1 MMKLPW
7 FFLFMMCTMAACK
20 DEMAIP
26 PDYLEGKWVV
36 TEAMREGKLTNTLD
50 GAFFNF
56 GGVVMT
62 SNFLGVEHQAEFKL
76 KNNVIKL
83 TKGLDYT
90 FHLKKLATNTLE
102 LKTEIQKTEFIFK
115 IKKE

>member
-1 MMKLPW
+1 MKLPIR
-7 FFLFMMCTMAACK
+7 LLLTIVILASCK
-20 DEMAIP
+20 DEMAIES
-26 PDYLEGKWVV
+26 DYLEGKWLVV
-36 TEAMREGKLTNTLD
+36 EAMRNGKLTNTLD

-56 GGVVMT
+56 GGIVMT
-62 SNFLGVEHQAEFKL
+62 TNFLGVEHQAEFKL
-76 KNNVIKL
+76 KNNDINL

-90 FHLKKLATNTLE
+90 FHLKKLGGNILE

>member
-1 MMKLPW
+1 MKRPLS
-7 FFLFMMCTMAACK
+7 FLCIICLLSACK
-20 DEMAIP
+20 DEMSIP

-36 TEAMREGKLTNTLD
+36 IEAMRDGKLTNTLD

-56 GGVVMT
+56 GGIVMT
-62 SNFLGVEHQAEFKL
+62 TNFLGVEHQAEFKL
-76 KNNVIKL
+76 KNNDITL

-90 FHLKKLATNTLE
+90 FHLKKLGNNTLE

-115 IKKE
+115 MKKE